1 MSALLDSG
9 AAPAWDSVRRPIRLL
24 TFSTLYP
31 HAARPNHGVFVENR
45 LRHLVA
51 GGEAESITLAPVPWT
66 PMPWRGFR
74 NATPAEEIRHGLRV
88 LHPPF
93 LAVPGLGL
101 LTTPTSLYA
110 AARPALARLL
120 AEGCVFDA
128 IDGHYLYPDGVVAL
142 RLGREF
148 GLPVVLTA
156 RGSDVSQLPD
166 HWPARGAILRA
177 IRDAD
182 ALIAVSQGLKDGLV
196 ALGAS
201 AARVTVLRNG
211 VDLDAFR
218 PPGDRAAT
226 RAALGLGDG
235 PALLS
240 VGHLI
245 ERKGHDRIIAAL
257 PSLPGH
263 GLLIVGDGPDR
274 AALGALAER
283 LGVADRVRFEGPRPH
298 AALPTYYGAADAL
311 ILASSREGWA
321 NVLLEAM
328 ACGTPAIAS
337 PAWGSREAVRAPE
350 AGLVLPD
357 ASPEAIAAGVRQLL
371 ANPPNRAAT
380 RAYAEGFGWE
390 ATTQGQLAVFRKVL
404 NEASR

>member
-1 MSALLDSG
+1 MSAALHLG
-9 AAPAWDSVRRPIRLL
+9 AAPPQIAPPPPIRLL

-51 GGEAESITLAPVPWT
+51 GGAATSTVLAPVPR
-66 PMPWRGFR
+66 PPFAAG
-74 NATPAEEIRHGLRV
+74 APAEEARHGLRV
-88 LHPPF
+88 LHPGF
-93 LAVPGLGL
+93 LALPGLGL
-101 LTTPTSLYA
+101 LTAPTSLYA

-177 IRDAD
+177 ITQAD

-196 ALGAS
+196 ALGAPE
-201 AARVTVLRNG
+201 AKVAVLRNG
-211 VDLDAFR
+211 VDLDAFQ
-218 PPGDRAAT
+218 PPADRAST
-226 RAALGLGDG
+226 RAELGLGAG
-235 PALLS
+235 PVLLS

-245 ERKGHDRIIAAL
+245 ERKGHDRIISAL
-257 PSLPGH
+257 PALPGH
-263 GLLIVGDGPDR
+263 RLLIVGAGPDR
-274 AALGALAER
+274 AALVALAGR
-283 LGVADRVRFEGPRPH
+283 LGVADRVRFEGARPH
-298 AALPTYYGAADAL
+298 ALLPTYYGAADAL
-311 ILASSREGWA
+311 VLASSREGWA

-328 ACGTPAIAS
+328 ACGTPVIAS
-337 PAWGSREAVRAPE
+337 PAWGSREAVRSPE

-357 ASPEAIAAGVRQLL
+357 AGPAAIADGVLRLFS
-371 ANPPNRAAT
+371 APPDRAAT

-390 ATTQGQLAVFRKVL
+390 ATTQGQLDVFRQVL
-404 NEASR
+404 WAAAR